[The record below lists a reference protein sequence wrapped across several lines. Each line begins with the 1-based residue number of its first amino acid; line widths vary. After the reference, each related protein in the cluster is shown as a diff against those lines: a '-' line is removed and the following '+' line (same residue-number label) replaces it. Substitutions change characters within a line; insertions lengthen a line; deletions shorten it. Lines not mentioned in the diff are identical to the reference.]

1 MKPIE
6 TGCYEVDG
14 FLEPADA
21 RGLSFA
27 AASDLPIELICPY
40 RYRSAL
46 APAAAAEAD
55 KVAPPDLTEILEVYR
70 KIQTSSDIV
79 IVEGTGGIMTP
90 INWAS
95 SLSRHT
101 DNTDLARALNLDIV
115 IAIENRAGCLNS
127 AMLAIQYAKSRGLGI
142 IGLILNDT
150 DAATSL
156 ATESNEASLRR
167 MTQVPLLGR
176 IRFKQPV
183 RREIIDALLNGL

>member
-1 MKPIE
+1 
-6 TGCYEVDG
+6 
-14 FLEPADA
+14 
-21 RGLSFA
+21 
-27 AASDLPIELICPY
+27 
-40 RYRSAL
+40 
-46 APAAAAEAD
+46 
-55 KVAPPDLTEILEVYR
+55 
-70 KIQTSSDIV
+70 
-79 IVEGTGGIMTP
+79 MTP